1 MRPWNSVNSAM
12 AKQSTRLDRL
22 LVERGL
28 IPSRQ
33 RAEALILAA
42 HVRVNGQV
50 ITKAGH
56 RVKTDADI
64 VVHGSDHPFV
74 SRGGLKLAHA
84 LEAFQVSA
92 EGLVAM
98 DVGASTGG
106 FTDCLLQHGARKVYA
121 VDVGY
126 GQLAWRLRQDPRVVV
141 LERQNIRYLHRE
153 QVPEDI
159 QLVTIDVSF
168 ISLKLVVPVLLTFLA
183 PYGRLI
189 ALIKPQFEAGREN
202 IGKKGVV
209 RDSQVHAMVCADI
222 QDFFEK
228 HGLQIIG
235 MVPSPILGPQ
245 GNREFLLAAHL

>member
-1 MRPWNSVNSAM
+1 M

-42 HVRVNGQV
+42 HVRVNGEV
-50 ITKAGH
+50 ITKAGY
-56 RVKTDADI
+56 RVNTDADV

-84 LEAFQVSA
+84 LEVFQVSA

-153 QVPEDI
+153 QVPEDV

-209 RDSQVHAMVCADI
+209 RDSQVHTMVCEDI
-222 QDFFEK
+222 HDFFEK

>member
-1 MRPWNSVNSAM
+1 M
-12 AKQSTRLDRL
+12 AKQFTRLDRL

-42 HVRVNGQV
+42 HVRVNGEV
-50 ITKAGH
+50 ITKAGY
-56 RVKTDADI
+56 RVNTDADV

-84 LEAFQVSA
+84 LEVFQVSA

-153 QVPEDI
+153 QVPEDV

-209 RDSQVHAMVCADI
+209 RDLQVHTMVCEDI
-222 QDFFEK
+222 HDFFEK

>member
-1 MRPWNSVNSAM
+1 M
-12 AKQSTRLDRL
+12 RLDRL

-28 IPSRQ
+28 TPSRQ

-42 HVRVNGQV
+42 HVRVDGQV
-50 ITKAGH
+50 VTKAGH
-56 RVKTDADI
+56 RVNTDAD
-64 VVHGSDHPFV
+64 VVLRGSDHPFV
-74 SRGGLKLAHA
+74 SRGGVKLAHA

-126 GQLAWRLRQDPRVVV
+126 GQLSWRLRQDPRVVV
-141 LERQNIRYLHRE
+141 LERQNVRYLQRG
-153 QVPEDI
+153 QIPEDI
-159 QLVTIDVSF
+159 QLGTIDVSF
-168 ISLKLVVPVLLTFLA
+168 ISLKLVVPVVLTFLA
-183 PYGRLI
+183 PHGWLI

-209 RDSQVHAMVCADI
+209 RDSQVHAVVCADI
-222 QDFFEK
+222 QEFFEK
-228 HGLQIIG
+228 HGLQISG

>member
-1 MRPWNSVNSAM
+1 M
-12 AKQSTRLDRL
+12 AKQFTRLDRL

-42 HVRVNGQV
+42 HVRVNGEV
-50 ITKAGH
+50 ITKAGY
-56 RVKTDADI
+56 RVNTDADV

-84 LEAFQVSA
+84 LEVFQVSA

-153 QVPEDI
+153 QVPEDV

-209 RDSQVHAMVCADI
+209 RDSQVHTMVCEDI
-222 QDFFEK
+222 HDFFEK

>member
-1 MRPWNSVNSAM
+1 M

>member
-1 MRPWNSVNSAM
+1 M

-50 ITKAGH
+50 ITKAGC
-56 RVKTDADI
+56 RVNTDADI

-183 PYGRLI
+183 PYGQLI

-228 HGLQIIG
+228 HCLQIIG